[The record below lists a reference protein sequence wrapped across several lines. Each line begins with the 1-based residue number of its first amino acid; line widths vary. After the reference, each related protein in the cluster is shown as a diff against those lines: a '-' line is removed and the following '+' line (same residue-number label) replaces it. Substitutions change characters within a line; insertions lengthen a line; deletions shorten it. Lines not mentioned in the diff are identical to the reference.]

1 MESGILKFTAIKT
14 TIGLGCAMVTMVIVA
29 LLTRTSFEDEA
40 LHQFAGKEWEEW
52 IEKVPYKLIP
62 LIY

>member
-14 TIGLGCAMVTMVIVA
+14 TIGLGCAVVAMLIVA
-29 LLTRTSFEDEA
+29 LLIRTSFEDEA

-52 IEKVPYKLIP
+52 NEKVPYKLIP

>member
-14 TIGLGCAMVTMVIVA
+14 AIGLGCAMVTMVIVA

>member
-1 MESGILKFTAIKT
+1 M
-14 TIGLGCAMVTMVIVA
+14 IGLGCAVHIMLIVA
-29 LLTRTSFEDEA
+29 VLIRTSFEDEE

-52 IEKVPYKLIP
+52 TEKVPYKLIP